1 VRNPKG
7 FGKTHKIAKAL
18 CDRTGFQGSEMVK
31 ATTAVLALLLLL
43 AIPRFALADFMAAQ
57 AAFRRGDHPD
67 AYEACKK
74 EVDAGD
80 AECQVLVGYLF
91 QEGLGVPANATE
103 ALRLYQLAA
112 RRGLAIAQ
120 CHLGY
125 AYERGIGVTRND
137 VAAVGWYQL
146 AAAQGDPMCEYF
158 LAFSLIEGQGIAK
171 DRTRAV
177 ELLKHAADRGYA
189 PAQVELAYQLETA
202 PGAMRQAV
210 RAYMWYL
217 VAARLTSNSKLK
229 ARATQGQNRLI
240 IEFSSAAIIAA
251 RNAAAEWQPVGP
263 RLEFGP
269 LGARP
274 VLPRDQTANS
284 SASPKPVSSGSG
296 FFVSHEGDLITDN
309 HVIEGCRELRIVS
322 DEKSKVAR
330 VIGTDVGADLAILRI
345 ADRPSDIA
353 SFRSS
358 DLERPGEAVIVAGYP
373 LQGLLT
379 SKASVTTGIVS
390 ALAGPKDDK
399 KLIQITAPVQPGNSG
414 GPLVDSQGNVAGV
427 IVSKLNGLRVAR
439 AIGSLPENINFAVK
453 ADLARALLDKN
464 SVKYDTASPKAE
476 LLETPEIAEKTFK
489 FTAMVQCYK

>member
-1 VRNPKG
+1 M
-7 FGKTHKIAKAL
+7 
-18 CDRTGFQGSEMVK
+18 RTFL
-31 ATTAVLALLLLL
+31 AAVLLL
-43 AIPRFALADFMAAQ
+43 IVHHQALADFMAAE
-57 AAFRRGDHPD
+57 AAVRRGDHPE

-103 ALRLYQLAA
+103 AIRLYHLAA
-112 RRGLAIAQ
+112 KRGLAVAQ

-177 ELLKHAADRGYA
+177 ELLRHAADRGYA
-189 PAQVELAYQLETA
+189 PAQIELAYQLETA

-210 RAYMWYL
+210 RAYMWYR
-217 VAARLTSNSKLK
+217 VAARLTNNAKLRE
-229 ARATQGQNRLI
+229 RATQGQNRLI

-251 RNAAAEWQPVGP
+251 RTAAADWKPVGP

-274 VLPRDQTANS
+274 VPLPGEAANS
-284 SASPKPVSSGSG
+284 SAAPKPVSSGSG
-296 FFVSHEGDLITDN
+296 FFVSRDGDLVTDN
-309 HVIEGCRELRIVS
+309 HVIEGCRELRVVR
-322 DEKSKVAR
+322 DEKSHVAR
-330 VIGTDVGADLAILRI
+330 VIGIDVGADLAILRVPGI
-345 ADRPSDIA
+345 ASDIA
-353 SFRSS
+353 TFRSS
-358 DLERPGEAVIVAGYP
+358 DLEKPGEAVIVAGYP

-379 SKASVTTGIVS
+379 SKASVTTGIIS
-390 ALAGPKDDK
+390 ALAGPKEDK
-399 KLIQITAPVQPGNSG
+399 KLVQITAPVQPGNSG
-414 GPLVDSQGNVAGV
+414 GPLVDNQGNVIGV

-439 AIGSLPENINFAVK
+439 AIGSLPENINFAVR

-464 SVKYDTASPKAE
+464 GIKYDTASPKAE